1 MQNIQSG
8 LLKRKKILLSF
19 MATVSWLCFFLA
31 KAEQKVV
38 EDWWQ
43 DGAPLFAARRGGGD
57 TGRHND
63 DGHGTDDD
71 DDDDNDNVG
80 SSHLCQVST
89 CDLTSFFQAP
99 PPEGFI
105 PLPTGHR
112 LENQHVP
119 LGSFKGQ
126 IRAGWWGW

>member
-38 EDWWQ
+38 EDSWQ
-43 DGAPLFAARRGGGD
+43 DGAPLFAARGGGD
-57 TGRHND
+57 TGRHDD

-71 DDDDNDNVG
+71 DDDDDDEG
-80 SSHLCQVST
+80 WE
-89 CDLTSFFQAP
+89 LTS
-99 PPEGFI
+99 
-105 PLPTGHR
+105 LSSKH
-112 LENQHVP
+112 L
-119 LGSFKGQ
+119 
-126 IRAGWWGW
+126 

>member
-38 EDWWQ
+38 VEDSWQ
-43 DGAPLFAARRGGGD
+43 DSAPLFAARRGGGD
-57 TGRHND
+57 TGRHDD

-71 DDDDNDNVG
+71 DDEG
-80 SSHLCQVST
+80 WE
-89 CDLTSFFQAP
+89 LTS
-99 PPEGFI
+99 
-105 PLPTGHR
+105 LSSKH
-112 LENQHVP
+112 L
-119 LGSFKGQ
+119 
-126 IRAGWWGW
+126 